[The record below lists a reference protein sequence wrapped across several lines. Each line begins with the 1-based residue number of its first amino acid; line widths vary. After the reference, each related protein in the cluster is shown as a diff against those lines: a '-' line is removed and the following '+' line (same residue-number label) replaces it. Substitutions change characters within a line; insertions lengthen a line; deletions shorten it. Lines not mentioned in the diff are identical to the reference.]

1 MRVSHCLLCAA
12 IWHGIQELPNAEQFL
27 ADPRSIDLRLGLSI
41 GVGLR
46 VQYGRPEPGERHLSP
61 QFSLFFSPIPNTEVV
76 GRGNKVREIE
86 GLAMVPRLRLVHP
99 LPFSSS
105 TLAAVRYQI
114 QQCIDKHQHKRA
126 HKGRFAPNRLVD
138 LSPLRSNKLDAV
150 LIDNTS
156 GVTDPYL
163 ALSHCWGGLIPYRAL
178 QSNKAELCKRI
189 EHARLPR
196 NFQDAFAMALSYHY
210 IWIDSFCIIQD
221 DTQDWR
227 QQAAIMADV
236 YSGAELTISAARSSS
251 HKEGFL
257 TE

>member
-1 MRVSHCLLCAA
+1 M
-12 IWHGIQELPNAEQFL
+12 PN
-27 ADPRSIDLRLGLSI
+27 I
-41 GVGLR
+41 
-46 VQYGRPEPGERHLSP
+46 
-61 QFSLFFSPIPNTEVV
+61 EVV

-163 ALSHCWGGLIPYRAL
+163 ALSHCWGGLKPYRAL

-189 EHARLPR
+189 EHARLPQ

>member
-1 MRVSHCLLCAA
+1 M
-12 IWHGIQELPNAEQFL
+12 
-27 ADPRSIDLRLGLSI
+27 
-41 GVGLR
+41 R
-46 VQYGRPEPGERHLSP
+46 VQYGRPEPEERHLSP

-150 LIDNTS
+150 LIDDTS
-156 GVTDPYL
+156 GVPDPYL

-178 QSNKAELCKRI
+178 QSNKAELCQRI
-189 EHARLPR
+189 EHACLPR
-196 NFQDAFAMALSYHY
+196 NFQDAFAVARALSYRY

-221 DTQDWR
+221 DMQDWR
-227 QQAAIMADV
+227 QQVAVMANV
-236 YSGAELTISAARSSS
+236 YSEAELTISAARSSS